1 MRGIMN
7 GNGSF
12 NIFRLIV
19 NIVCF
24 AIAGI
29 IIVALL
35 MTGALDN
42 MKEAIP
48 FYIAI
53 VIILAGIPAFMAL
66 GNRMII
72 KQDSIIEMQTRFN
85 QPVKFSKRSVILG
98 YGIMFSPLYLFILG
112 SLLIPFEGGAWAI
125 FFIPASVITFVLS
138 KLKGEMLAPFKISK
152 LKYRCC
158 HLGAYAICVLS
169 GILLR
174 IAVILPYIESLNG

>member
-1 MRGIMN
+1 MRGIMSR
-7 GNGSF
+7 NGSF

-35 MTGALDN
+35 MTDALDN

-53 VIILAGIPAFMAL
+53 VIILAGVPAFMAL

-72 KQDSIIEMQTRFN
+72 KQDSII
-85 QPVKFSKRSVILG
+85 V
-98 YGIMFSPLYLFILG
+98 
-112 SLLIPFEGGAWAI
+112 
-125 FFIPASVITFVLS
+125 
-138 KLKGEMLAPFKISK
+138 
-152 LKYRCC
+152 
-158 HLGAYAICVLS
+158 
-169 GILLR
+169 
-174 IAVILPYIESLNG
+174 